1 MVDFNHES
9 DRGRTP
15 MGFMDKAKKLAEQAQ
30 EKLDEVQTQFNAN
43 QQGGQP
49 GGGPAPEYDQHGR
62 PVGGA
67 ADAVPDQKAPTTA
80 VPDPIEGAAPEVPP
94 AAPTGAPRPGG
105 GAPAGGP
112 PRRAHGRHAR
122 GGRAARRGT
131 RVGDRAARAL
141 RPALPDAGEGRGLQP
156 AGRDARRSA
165 RGLAAGRGSLSAV
178 A

>member
-1 MVDFNHES
+1 MVDFEHES
-9 DRGRTP
+9 DRGEHP

-30 EKLDEVQTQFNAN
+30 EKLDEVQTQFNET

-94 AAPTGAPRPGG
+94 AAPTGATP
-105 GAPAGGP
+105 
-112 PRRAHGRHAR
+112 
-122 GGRAARRGT
+122 
-131 RVGDRAARAL
+131 
-141 RPALPDAGEGRGLQP
+141 
-156 AGRDARRSA
+156 
-165 RGLAAGRGSLSAV
+165 AV
-178 A
+178 AEPTGEAPTSATEPLAPSAQPSPTQEKDGDYSPPGVTHGDPLEG